1 MPIDKRQNMISI
13 SDLKQ
18 MIYRET
24 GYRIQVQDNDPILA
38 TFYINL
44 ATLQEALKHAEHV
57 QNIAKDVINTLPGA
71 ANKEMQRAADQV
83 LLSLSA
89 EIGHIAQR
97 IAGDAARAEKAN
109 AILTATKWSLFGLL
123 ISAIIFGGLGY
134 VVRMWA
140 DDARL
145 RSANL
150 MVSEAQE
157 KSDQKIASIK
167 QQTREEIELMRKA
180 IGWLGTEKG
189 MLAKR
194 FFDNGGGIHAATCN
208 SPVWQIYKTKD
219 GNYCVP
225 DRRKLFGG
233 DTNLYGWKL
242 P

>member
-1 MPIDKRQNMISI
+1 MISL

-18 MIYRET
+18 MIYKES
-24 GYRIQVQDNDPILA
+24 GYRIQIQDNDPILA

-57 QNIAKDVINTLPGA
+57 QNIAKDAINSLPGA

-83 LLSLSA
+83 LLKLSG
-89 EIGHIAQR
+89 EIGLLAQR
-97 IAGDAARAEKAN
+97 IAKDAAHAEKAS
-109 AILTATKWSLFGLL
+109 AISTATKWSLTGLL
-123 ISAIIFGGLGY
+123 ISAITFGGLGY

>member
-1 MPIDKRQNMISI
+1 MISI

-18 MIYRET
+18 MIYKES

-57 QNIAKDVINTLPGA
+57 QNIAKDVINSLPGA

-83 LLSLSA
+83 LLKLSS
-89 EIGHIAQR
+89 EIGLLAQR
-97 IAGDAARAEKAN
+97 IAKDAAHAEKAS
-109 AILTATKWSLFGLL
+109 AISTATKWSLTGLL
-123 ISAIIFGGLGY
+123 ISAITFGGLGY

-145 RSANL
+145 RVANF
-150 MVSEAQE
+150 MVTEVQE
-157 KSDQKIASIK
+157 KADQKIVLIK
-167 QQTREEIELMRKA
+167 QQAREEIELMRKT

-189 MLAKR
+189 MLAKH
-194 FFDNGGGIHAATCN
+194 FFDDGGGIDAATCN
-208 SPVWQIYKTKD
+208 SPVWKIYHTKN

-225 DRRKLFGG
+225 DRRNLFGG